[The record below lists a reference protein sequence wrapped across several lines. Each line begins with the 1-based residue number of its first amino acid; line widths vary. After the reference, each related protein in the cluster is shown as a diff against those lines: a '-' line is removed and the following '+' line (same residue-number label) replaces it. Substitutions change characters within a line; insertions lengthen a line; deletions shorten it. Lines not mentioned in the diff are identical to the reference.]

1 MHAGISKA
9 TAHEKVVVVGQSD
22 LHNGTV
28 LAHAN
33 SDDSE
38 IGGVLHMR
46 GAAKSRMCARNELH
60 NLLEDLRK
68 EADANLTNN
77 ASTNG
82 KATHTGPGDA
92 SSAASPSLAGTAG
105 KHGQQ
110 PLLPEATL
118 AMAPEDEPEL
128 HPASV
133 QVPGGR
139 ASAALT
145 GGPSAALTG
154 GRATAT
160 STGGALAQAGESQQ
174 GLQPQASAGLGR
186 SGPADQAAIMPP
198 ASGPASVQQAAQVL
212 QPPAR
217 PAPPALPA
225 PNSSAHAA
233 ADPAH
238 DVASRLGRRAVVA
251 AAAAAAPASDAAPA
265 VSLPHPS
272 ATGLGSDCPEHWTA
286 APQGRQGAAP
296 GRRLVQRRRTPL
308 RAARSPRACAFWAAL
323 CTWCAR
329 RRLPRGT
336 SYGSR
341 SGPRWRPCMRRSPC
355 LSLLLL
361 RCVPLWPCHSPHFR
375 PPALCLRPHDRP
387 LYRSALSQPPVLLR
401 SALVWLPHAHCG
413 TDMLKRCRPS
423 LHPLRGC

>member
-118 AMAPEDEPEL
+118 AMAPEDEAEL

-296 GRRLVQRRRTPL
+296 GQLHTMHAPPESASLQGAAAGATEAHATASRTLTKGLCILGGTLHMVRTPSS
-308 RAARSPRACAFWAAL
+308 AARHKLRQQKWAAM
-323 CTWCAR
+323 AAMHAAQP
-329 RRLPRGT
+329 LPVAAAAAVR
-336 SYGSR
+336 
-341 SGPRWRPCMRRSPC
+341 
-355 LSLLLL
+355 
-361 RCVPLWPCHSPHFR
+361 
-375 PPALCLRPHDRP
+375 
-387 LYRSALSQPPVLLR
+387 
-401 SALVWLPHAHCG
+401 ALVAMPL
-413 TDMLKRCRPS
+413 PS
-423 LHPLRGC
+423 LQAACTLSAPS